1 MMIGRFVAYLGVCML
16 AFAMLAI
23 AGMGCVKLGEMLGTN
38 DASWAKAVILAG
50 GLGVVVMLLAGWW
63 DASHECDRRS

>member
-1 MMIGRFVAYLGVCML
+1 MMIGRAVAYLGVCML

-23 AGMGCVKLGEMLGTN
+23 AGMGCVKLGEMLAGV
-38 DASWAKAVILAG
+38 DASWAKAVIIAG
-50 GLGVVVMLLAGWW
+50 VLGFVVVLLAGWW